1 MRWPLNFSS
10 MPVVI
15 DGVIH
20 WITFDT
26 LPRRIISFDLTS
38 EEFSEVELPECL
50 AHSRYPYIFNFKGSL
65 AVVIDTEAAL
75 VCDVWTM
82 IRTGDPKSRFIKLFT
97 V

>member
-1 MRWPLNFSS
+1 MRWPLNYSS

-20 WITFDT
+20 WIAFDT
-26 LPRRIISFDLTS
+26 LPRRIISFYLTS

-65 AVVIDTEAAL
+65 AAY
-75 VCDVWTM
+75 
-82 IRTGDPKSRFIKLFT
+82 
-97 V
+97 